1 MSRIVTALLISASF
15 CAAQIGQGQQAED
28 AIAAQLQQDP
38 NNVALLLRLGAM
50 KMADAGSVRDPVA
63 KAAAFDAAQSCY
75 DRVVAIDSNNTAA
88 LYSLGVLGWM
98 RVFPEL
104 RTARAQ
110 SGMDPET
117 PGPLRDT
124 AARAVLNAKYAT
136 TLRDSIEY
144 LNRVLAIDPQSND
157 AMAYLNL
164 VYRAKADLEA
174 TPQAAGD
181 DIAAADGWVHKALDT
196 ARAKHGTGHSYAPPP
211 PPPPLPP
218 PSANGSAGDGP
229 GRIRVGGNVQEV
241 NLIDRVDPVYPE
253 LAKRARIQGTVRFN
267 AVIATDGTMANLTVV
282 SGHPLLV
289 QAALDA
295 VRKWRYKPTLLNNAP
310 VEVITTIDVDFS
322 LPSN

>member
-1 MSRIVTALLISASF
+1 VSRIVTALLISASF

-38 NNVALLLRLGAM
+38 NNVALLLKLGAM
-50 KMADAGSVRDPVA
+50 KMADAGAVRDPVA
-63 KAAAFDAAQSCY
+63 KAAAFDASQSCY
-75 DRVVAIDSNNTAA
+75 ERVVTIDSNNTAA

-104 RTARAQ
+104 RAARAQ
-110 SGMDPET
+110 SGMDPES
-117 PGPLRDT
+117 PAPLRDT
-124 AARAVLNAKYAT
+124 ATRAVLNARFAG
-136 TLRDSIEY
+136 TLRDSIDY

-164 VYRAKADLEA
+164 VYRAKADLEP

-181 DIAAADGWVHKALDT
+181 DIAAADGWVRKALDT
-196 ARAKHGTGHSYAPPP
+196 ARAKNGSGGSYAPPP
-211 PPPPLPP
+211 PPPPQPP
-218 PSANGSAGDGP
+218 PSATGP
-229 GRIRVGGNVQEV
+229 GKIRVSGNVQAV

-267 AVIATDGTMANLTVV
+267 AVIATDGTLANLTVV
-282 SGHPLLV
+282 SGHPMLV